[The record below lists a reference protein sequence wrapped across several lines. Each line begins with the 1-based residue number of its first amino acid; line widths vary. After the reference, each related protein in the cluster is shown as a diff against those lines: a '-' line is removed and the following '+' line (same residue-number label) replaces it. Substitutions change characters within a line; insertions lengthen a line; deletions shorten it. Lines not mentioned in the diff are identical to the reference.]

1 MKKKNHNEEKSQTIR
16 RMKETTTRKKKD
28 NTKEEEAL
36 RRNHTDTH
44 YSRIYINGMKG
55 ILAFSPRVLGVPW
68 ANLAHQMGGGSGQ
81 TSQNEKVFVILKVY
95 KFDSLNPHVRW
106 IWAGLAH

>member
-36 RRNHTDTH
+36 RQNHTDAH

-68 ANLAHQMGGGSGQ
+68 ANLAHQMGGFGS
-81 TSQNEKVFVILKVY
+81 NEPKRK
-95 KFDSLNPHVRW
+95 KFL
-106 IWAGLAH
+106 